1 MALYSDKVMDHF
13 QNPRN
18 VGKMD
23 DADGVGEV
31 GNAKCGDI
39 MKMYIKVK
47 DGIITD
53 VKFNTFGCGSA
64 IATSSMATELI
75 KGKKVEDALELSNKA
90 VVEALDGLPAHKI
103 HCSVLAEEAVAAAVK
118 DYYDRNGIAYDPELF
133 SKKLLIGIAAAVAY
147 FVLLKILGFVLDSIW
162 VVFVMMALLLNEPF
176 KKAWPLML
184 AVSILAPVVLYAIF
198 GMFLKVPLP
207 NGILSGLLG

>member
-1 MALYSDKVMDHF
+1 
-13 QNPRN
+13 
-18 VGKMD
+18 
-23 DADGVGEV
+23 
-31 GNAKCGDI
+31 
-39 MKMYIKVK
+39 MKKLNIVFS
-47 DGIITD
+47 
-53 VKFNTFGCGSA
+53 VV
-64 IATSSMATELI
+64 LI
-75 KGKKVEDALELSNKA
+75 
-90 VVEALDGLPAHKI
+90 
-103 HCSVLAEEAVAAAVK
+103 AVAAFFFFYADTFKMLPGQTEIGPGAFPKAVCV
-118 DYYDRNGIAYDPELF
+118 GLAVCGVLLIIQELRKGG
-133 SKKLLIGIAAAVAY
+133 SEKAKLLICIAAAVAY

>member
-1 MALYSDKVMDHF
+1 MAIVSYL
-13 QNPRN
+13 
-18 VGKMD
+18 
-23 DADGVGEV
+23 GVGNPSPLISTNGAV
-31 GNAKCGDI
+31 GVA
-39 MKMYIKVK
+39 
-47 DGIITD
+47 
-53 VKFNTFGCGSA
+53 FFQ
-64 IATSSMATELI
+64 
-75 KGKKVEDALELSNKA
+75 ELSFLLIIQELRKSGSEKA
-90 VVEALDGLPAHKI
+90 
-103 HCSVLAEEAVAAAVK
+103 
-118 DYYDRNGIAYDPELF
+118 ELF

>member
-1 MALYSDKVMDHF
+1 
-13 QNPRN
+13 
-18 VGKMD
+18 
-23 DADGVGEV
+23 
-31 GNAKCGDI
+31 
-39 MKMYIKVK
+39 MKKLNIVFS
-47 DGIITD
+47 
-53 VKFNTFGCGSA
+53 VV
-64 IATSSMATELI
+64 LI
-75 KGKKVEDALELSNKA
+75 
-90 VVEALDGLPAHKI
+90 
-103 HCSVLAEEAVAAAVK
+103 AVAAFFFFCADTFKMLPGQTEIGSGAFPKAVCVGLAVCGVLLIIQELRK
-118 DYYDRNGIAYDPELF
+118 GGSEKAELF
-133 SKKLLIGIAAAVAY
+133 SKKLLIGIAAAVPY

>member
-1 MALYSDKVMDHF
+1 MGGTH
-13 QNPRN
+13 R
-18 VGKMD
+18 
-23 DADGVGEV
+23 GVYRPHSKGELKKKLNIV
-31 GNAKCGDI
+31 FS
-39 MKMYIKVK
+39 V
-47 DGIITD
+47 
-53 VKFNTFGCGSA
+53 V
-64 IATSSMATELI
+64 LI
-75 KGKKVEDALELSNKA
+75 
-90 VVEALDGLPAHKI
+90 
-103 HCSVLAEEAVAAAVK
+103 AVAAFFFFYADTFKMLPGQTEIGPGAFPKAVCVGLAVCGVLLIIQELRK
-118 DYYDRNGIAYDPELF
+118 GGSEKAELF

>member
-1 MALYSDKVMDHF
+1 MGLAVSGVLLIIQELRKRGR
-13 QNPRN
+13 QN
-18 VGKMD
+18 
-23 DADGVGEV
+23 AQ
-31 GNAKCGDI
+31 
-39 MKMYIKVK
+39 
-47 DGIITD
+47 
-53 VKFNTFGCGSA
+53 
-64 IATSSMATELI
+64 
-75 KGKKVEDALELSNKA
+75 
-90 VVEALDGLPAHKI
+90 
-103 HCSVLAEEAVAAAVK
+103 
-118 DYYDRNGIAYDPELF
+118 LF
-133 SKKLLIGIAAAVAY
+133 SNNLLIRIADPVAY

>member
-1 MALYSDKVMDHF
+1 
-13 QNPRN
+13 
-18 VGKMD
+18 
-23 DADGVGEV
+23 
-31 GNAKCGDI
+31 
-39 MKMYIKVK
+39 MKKLNIVFS
-47 DGIITD
+47 
-53 VKFNTFGCGSA
+53 VV
-64 IATSSMATELI
+64 LI
-75 KGKKVEDALELSNKA
+75 
-90 VVEALDGLPAHKI
+90 
-103 HCSVLAEEAVAAAVK
+103 AVAAFFFFCADTFKMLPGLQFKPSIALSSFPKAVCVGLAVCGVLLIIQELRK
-118 DYYDRNGIAYDPELF
+118 GGSEKAELF

>member
-1 MALYSDKVMDHF
+1 MKKLNIVFSVVLIAVAAFFFFYADTFKMLPGQTEIGPGAFPKAVC
-13 QNPRN
+13 
-18 VGKMD
+18 VGL
-23 DADGVGEV
+23 AVCGVLLIIQELR
-31 GNAKCGDI
+31 
-39 MKMYIKVK
+39 K
-47 DGIITD
+47 DGSE
-53 VKFNTFGCGSA
+53 K
-64 IATSSMATELI
+64 
-75 KGKKVEDALELSNKA
+75 
-90 VVEALDGLPAHKI
+90 
-103 HCSVLAEEAVAAAVK
+103 AVAAAVK

>member
-1 MALYSDKVMDHF
+1 
-13 QNPRN
+13 
-18 VGKMD
+18 
-23 DADGVGEV
+23 
-31 GNAKCGDI
+31 
-39 MKMYIKVK
+39 MKKLNIVFS
-47 DGIITD
+47 
-53 VKFNTFGCGSA
+53 VV
-64 IATSSMATELI
+64 LI
-75 KGKKVEDALELSNKA
+75 
-90 VVEALDGLPAHKI
+90 
-103 HCSVLAEEAVAAAVK
+103 AVAAFFFFYADTFKMLPGQTEIGPGAFPKAVCVGLAVCGVLLIIQELRK
-118 DYYDRNGIAYDPELF
+118 GGSEKAELF

-207 NGILSGLLG
+207 NGILSCLFFLYDLVRRFIWE